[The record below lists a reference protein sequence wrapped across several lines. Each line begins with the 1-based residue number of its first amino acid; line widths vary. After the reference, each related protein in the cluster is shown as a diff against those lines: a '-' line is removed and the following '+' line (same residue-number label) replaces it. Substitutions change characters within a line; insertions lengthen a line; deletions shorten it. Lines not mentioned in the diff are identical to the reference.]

1 MPRVFISYKRADKD
15 KVFPLKD
22 KIEAAIG
29 EPCWIDLDGIESDAW
44 FVNVIMKAI
53 NEADIFL
60 FMYSLE
66 HSQIKNY
73 EKDWTTREI
82 NFAQKKNKRIVFINI
97 DKTPLSDWFEFMY
110 GLKQQVDATS
120 ENAFAKFLSDMRK
133 WLGGSEIKIEEK
145 KKDSFKVTKPIPSG
159 YVDLGLASGTI
170 WKKQSERGLYT
181 FKDALQKYGQ
191 CIPSKDMYHE
201 LLNKCEWTWEENGYK
216 VTGPNGNSIKLLAQ
230 GYQSGSQILDEN
242 GCGHYWTN
250 KLQTDT
256 YAYALEFSTNKIE
269 IREHFISYARAVH
282 LIDA

>member
-82 NFAQKKNKRIVFINI
+82 NFAQKRDKRIVFINI
-97 DKTPLSDWFEFMY
+97 DETPLSDWFEFMY

-120 ENAFAKFLSDMRK
+120 ENALAKFLADMQK
-133 WLGGSEIKIEEK
+133 WLGK
-145 KKDSFKVTKPIPSG
+145 TKAKNLDTKTIPMG
-159 YVDLGLASGTI
+159 YVDLGLTSGAF
-170 WKKQSERGLYT
+170 WKKQSEYGLFT
-181 FKDALQKYGQ
+181 FKDALSRFGQ
-191 CIPSKDMYHE
+191 RLPGLEQYRE
-201 LLNKCEWTWEENGYK
+201 LIKECDWLWDENGYNI
-216 VTGPNGNSIKLLAQ
+216 VGPSGNSIKLLAQ
-230 GYQSGSQILDEN
+230 GYKTGDQLIDAN
-242 GCGHYWTN
+242 ICGHYWTN

-256 YAYALEFSTNKIE
+256 YAFALEFTPGDIQMK
-269 IREHFISYARAVH
+269 EHFISYMRAVH
-282 LIDA
+282 LVDA